1 MKLKTEVVNGYLV
14 LVDEDAEIKDGDW
27 FFLDMTDNN
36 LPNELHQMGPNKKS
50 KTGGINF
57 YHNTAWTN
65 CCSKIIFAEPELK
78 LEGVPVFEWRDFDED
93 EIAESVLRK
102 QNWDTTITL
111 PFNQGFI
118 QGYKSNPAKYTESD
132 LEDLLIAYNKA
143 RDNDEHFF
151 IDEYIQSLQKYPKWV
166 VMESEYFKVNG
177 MIDEASSIRSKLFTN
192 SEGKQEGTVKE
203 LIWE

>member
-1 MKLKTEVVNGYLV
+1 MENSISVSQIHQVQTCKSMQRLKFELVNGYGV
-14 LVDEDAEIKDGDW
+14 LVDEKGKIEEGDW
-27 FFLDMTDNN
+27 YLFLTVKGSVIRQYSEKIHFGLEPVISLAN
-36 LPNELHQMGPNKKS
+36 LKAK
-50 KTGGINF
+50 
-57 YHNTAWTN
+57 
-65 CCSKIIFAEPELK
+65 KIIFAEKELN
-78 LEGVPVFEWRDFDED
+78 LEGVPTFEWRDFDED

-151 IDEYIQSLQKYPKWV
+151 IDEYIKSLQKYPSYIEVDGIIENKANI
-166 VMESEYFKVNG
+166 VN
-177 MIDEASSIRSKLFTN
+177 
-192 SEGKQEGTVKE
+192 V
-203 LIWE
+203 IW